1 MTHDGRTIRYPHP
14 DINQYDS
21 VKLNLVTNEVDG
33 VLKFDNGAAIFVSGG
48 NNIGRVGVLQHIEA
62 HAGSYDIAHVK
73 DSQGHSF
80 ATRKDNIFIIG
91 EGKNSQITLPKKNGL
106 RQTLIEARDERMGKV
121 VAEEESSEAEAEDE
135 Q

>member
-1 MTHDGRTIRYPHP
+1 VTHDGRTIRYPHP

-33 VLKFDNGAAIFVSGG
+33 VLKFDNGAAVFVSGG

-73 DSQGHSF
+73 DSVGHTF

-91 EGKNSQITLPKKNGL
+91 EGKNSLITLPKKNGIK
-106 RQTLIEARDERMGKV
+106 QTLIEARDERMGKV
-121 VAEEESSEAEAEDE
+121 VAEEESSEADAEE
-135 Q
+135 EN